1 MSFAEVEAARQTNT
15 AQARRIVTALRH
27 TLGRPLSGCRIT
39 ALGLTFK
46 AATSDTRESPALA
59 ACRKLAAAGAQVAG
73 YDPQLPNIDPAV
85 LQQNRVTAVDDPYR
99 AAKAADAVVVL
110 TEWPQFRSLDWR
122 AVAQDAPLAVVL
134 DARNSLDPATVRE
147 AGLRYLGNG
156 VPQGF

>member
-1 MSFAEVEAARQTNT
+1 M
-15 AQARRIVTALRH
+15 
-27 TLGRPLSGCRIT
+27 
-39 ALGLTFK
+39 
-46 AATSDTRESPALA
+46 
-59 ACRKLAAAGAQVAG
+59 AGH
-73 YDPQLPNIDPAV
+73 DPQLPNIDPAV